1 MAIYMNKVMLIGNV
15 GKKPELKESKSG
27 PVCRVSLATTR
38 HWTDAQGQKQSET
51 EWHNCTAFGRVA
63 EIFAEYLDKGSQ
75 LMVEGRLRTREYTD
89 AQGVKRYSTEVLVER
104 QQFGSRGTSD
114 GQPQRPSTKP
124 VSAPAAKKSAPVNAA
139 DIDEDCPF

>member
-15 GKKPELKESKSG
+15 GKKPELKESKAG

-38 HWTDAQGQKQSET
+38 HWTDANGQKQSET

-63 EIFAEYLDKGSQ
+63 EIFAEYLDKGSR

-89 AQGVKRYSTEVLVER
+89 ALGVKRYSTEVLVER
-104 QQFGSRGTSD
+104 QQIGSRGTSD
-114 GQPQRPSTKP
+114 GQPQRPAQKT
-124 VSAPAAKKSAPVNAA
+124 VSAPAAKKSAPANAA